1 MVTVNSGACEP
12 TDKFENTPRDK
23 WHLLLITKRS
33 FLDRRLKHDC
43 RCLIEFC
50 EEAESVF
57 AELGY
62 KSAEDMIREGYEL
75 DPTQIELAVAWLKH
89 NEPETGIGIQEVSK
103 RVLIQQ
109 LAAEHPD
116 WTYQRIADEVGV
128 TKGYVSQVFS
138 KLSESDKK
146 LNMPSHVTNRNDQA
160 DFRKLPEEL
169 REQVAAKEISLNAA
183 AIRAGIRKKPT
194 PLQQLLRAWKKA
206 SQEERTEFMKR
217 KDEQ

>member
-89 NEPETGIGIQEVSK
+89 NEPQHAIGLKSVSDA
-103 RVLIQQ
+103 IE
-109 LAAEHPD
+109 LARANKD
-116 WTYQRIADEVGV
+116 SVQGRRTDLLLGD
-128 TKGYVSQVFS
+128 S
-138 KLSESDKK
+138 KK
-146 LNMPSHVTNRNDQA
+146 LGEGNTNEYLLRRLARDHDDILA
-160 DFRKLPEEL
+160 MVESGEL
-169 REQVAAKEISLNAA
+169 SVNAA

-194 PLQQLLRAWKKA
+194 PLQELLRAWKKA
-206 SQEERTEFMKR
+206 TKEERTEFMKR
-217 KDEQ
+217 KDQQ

>member
-103 RVLIQQ
+103 RVWIQQ
-109 LAAEHPD
+109 LAKDNPK
-116 WTYQRIADEVGV
+116 WTQQRIADEVGV
-128 TKGYVSQVFS
+128 SRQYAHDVLSS
-138 KLSESDKK
+138 KSSESEKTIDIPDHI
-146 LNMPSHVTNRNDQA
+146 NGNADRA

-169 REQVAAKEISLNAA
+169 RTNSVTM
-183 AIRAGIRKKPT
+183 PH
-194 PLQQLLRAWKKA
+194 
-206 SQEERTEFMKR
+206 
-217 KDEQ
+217 

>member
-12 TDKFENTPRDK
+12 TDKFENTPREK

-33 FLDRRLKHDC
+33 FLGRRLKHDC

-75 DPTQIELAVAWLKH
+75 DPSQIELAVAWLKH
-89 NEPETGIGIQEVSK
+89 NEPQEAIGLKSVSDA
-103 RVLIQQ
+103 IE
-109 LAAEHPD
+109 LARAN
-116 WTYQRIADEVGV
+116 
-128 TKGYVSQVFS
+128 K
-138 KLSESDKK
+138 ES
-146 LNMPSHVTNRNDQA
+146 VQGRRNDLTST
-160 DFRKLPEEL
+160 KLVEVRSSNSNANVLRRLARDHEDILAMVESGEL
-169 REQVAAKEISLNAA
+169 TVNAA

-194 PLQQLLRAWKKA
+194 PLSQLLKWWKKA
-206 SQEERTEFMKR
+206 TAEEQAEFLKR
-217 KDEQ
+217 KDEA

>member
-89 NEPETGIGIQEVSK
+89 NEPQDAIGLKSVSDAIERAKTNKDKQKRGRKPGNANSINLIETKPNSNGA
-103 RVLIQQ
+103 VLRR
-109 LAAEHPD
+109 LARDHEDILAMVESG
-116 WTYQRIADEVGV
+116 E
-128 TKGYVSQVFS
+128 
-138 KLSESDKK
+138 LS
-146 LNMPSHVTNRNDQA
+146 V
-160 DFRKLPEEL
+160 
-169 REQVAAKEISLNAA
+169 NAA

-194 PLQQLLRAWKKA
+194 PIDQLLKWWKKA
-206 SQEERTEFMKR
+206 TTEEQTEFLKR
-217 KDEQ
+217 KDNE

>member
-89 NEPETGIGIQEVSK
+89 NEPDSAIGIDAVKVQIQKAKFKIKKGK
-103 RVLIQQ
+103 RGPKPKSRFNGDSIKYEQGTTNENILRR
-109 LAAEHPD
+109 LARDNPELLDA
-116 WTYQRIADEVGV
+116 I
-128 TKGYVSQVFS
+128 
-138 KLSESDKK
+138 ESG
-146 LNMPSHVTNRNDQA
+146 
-160 DFRKLPEEL
+160 EL
-169 REQVAAKEISLNAA
+169 TINQA
-183 AIRAGIRKKPT
+183 AILAGIRKKPT
-194 PLQQLLRAWKKA
+194 PLQELLRAWKKA
-206 SQEERTEFMKR
+206 TKEERTEFLKR
-217 KDEQ
+217 KDEA

>member
-89 NEPETGIGIQEVSK
+89 NEPQDAIGLKSVSDAIELARVNKEKQK
-103 RVLIQQ
+103 RGPKPKGDSANLAEIDRSGTSNTNVLRR
-109 LAAEHPD
+109 LARDHEDILAMVESG
-116 WTYQRIADEVGV
+116 E
-128 TKGYVSQVFS
+128 
-138 KLSESDKK
+138 LS
-146 LNMPSHVTNRNDQA
+146 V
-160 DFRKLPEEL
+160 
-169 REQVAAKEISLNAA
+169 NAA

-194 PLQQLLRAWKKA
+194 PLSQLMKWWKKA
-206 SQEERTEFMKR
+206 TAQEQAEFLKR
-217 KDEQ
+217 KDEA

>member
-12 TDKFENTPRDK
+12 TDKFENTPREK

-33 FLDRRLKHDC
+33 FLGRRLKHDC

-75 DPTQIELAVAWLKH
+75 DPSQIELAVAWLKH
-89 NEPETGIGIQEVSK
+89 NEPQEAIGLKSVSDAIELARANK
-103 RVLIQQ
+103 EKQKPGPKAIESKFDSTHSNSNANVLRR
-109 LAAEHPD
+109 LARDHEDILAMVESG
-116 WTYQRIADEVGV
+116 E
-128 TKGYVSQVFS
+128 
-138 KLSESDKK
+138 LS
-146 LNMPSHVTNRNDQA
+146 V
-160 DFRKLPEEL
+160 
-169 REQVAAKEISLNAA
+169 NAA

-194 PLQQLLRAWKKA
+194 PLSQLLKWWKKA
-206 SQEERTEFMKR
+206 TAEERNEFLKR
-217 KDEQ
+217 KDDA

>member
-103 RVLIQQ
+103 RVWIQQ
-109 LAAEHPD
+109 LAKDNPK
-116 WTYQRIADEVGV
+116 WTQQRIADEVV
-128 TKGYVSQVFS
+128 VDKGYVSRVLTKS
-138 KLSESDKK
+138 CESQKSVNTPDSIK
-146 LNMPSHVTNRNDQA
+146 SSRDRA

-183 AIRAGIRKKPT
+183 AIRAGIRKKLT
-194 PLQQLLRAWKKA
+194 PLQELIRAWKKA
-206 SQEERTEFMKR
+206 TQEERTEFMKR

>member
-43 RCLIEFC
+43 RCLIQFC

-103 RVLIQQ
+103 RVWIQQ
-109 LAAEHPD
+109 LAKDNPK
-116 WTYQRIADEVGV
+116 WTQQRIADEVGV
-128 TKGYVSQVFS
+128 SQPYVNMVISET
-138 KLSESDKK
+138 SESEKVLIPPHINGNAD
-146 LNMPSHVTNRNDQA
+146 RA

-194 PLQQLLRAWKKA
+194 PLQELLRAWKKA
-206 SQEERTEFMKR
+206 TKEERTEFMKR
-217 KDEQ
+217 KDQQ

>member
-33 FLDRRLKHDC
+33 FLGRRLKHDC
-43 RCLIEFC
+43 RCLIDFC

-89 NEPETGIGIQEVSK
+89 NEPQEAIGLDDISKKIANAKHDAEVVK
-103 RVLIQQ
+103 QGTRTDKQ
-109 LAAEHPD
+109 P
-116 WTYQRIADEVGV
+116 
-128 TKGYVSQVFS
+128 
-138 KLSESDKK
+138 LSNRKK
-146 LNMPSHVTNRNDQA
+146 LQGGGTGVDYTLRRLARDAPNFLDKIESG
-160 DFRKLPEEL
+160 EL
-169 REQVAAKEISLNAA
+169 SVNAA

-194 PLQQLLRAWKKA
+194 PLNQLLKWWKKA
-206 SQEERTEFMKR
+206 TEEERNEFLKL
-217 KDEQ
+217 KEQL

>member
-75 DPTQIELAVAWLKH
+75 DPTQIEMAVAWLKH
-89 NEPETGIGIQEVSK
+89 NEPRVAIGLDDISKKVANAKHDAEVVK
-103 RVLIQQ
+103 QGTRTDKQ
-109 LAAEHPD
+109 P
-116 WTYQRIADEVGV
+116 
-128 TKGYVSQVFS
+128 
-138 KLSESDKK
+138 LSNRKK
-146 LNMPSHVTNRNDQA
+146 LQGGGTGA
-160 DFRKLPEEL
+160 DYTLRRLARDAPNLLDKIESGEL
-169 REQVAAKEISLNAA
+169 SVNAA

-194 PLQQLLRAWKKA
+194 PLSQLVKWWKKA
-206 SQEERTEFMKR
+206 TAEEQAEFLKR
-217 KDEQ
+217 KDEA

>member
-89 NEPETGIGIQEVSK
+89 NEPDEAIGLDAVKSK
-103 RVLIQQ
+103 VGEARDKP
-109 LAAEHPD
+109 LAGGPGKPKGSKGGNQHTTANGRNSTKSEQD
-116 WTYQRIADEVGV
+116 RSNTYTLRRLARD
-128 TKGYVSQVFS
+128 
-138 KLSESDKK
+138 
-146 LNMPSHVTNRNDQA
+146 N
-160 DFRKLPEEL
+160 PELLDAIEL
-169 REQVAAKEISLNAA
+169 GELTINAA
-183 AIRAGIRKKPT
+183 AIIAGIRKKPT
-194 PLQQLLRAWKKA
+194 PLSQLLKWWKKA
-206 SQEERTEFMKR
+206 TNEERTEFMKR
-217 KDEQ
+217 KDDQ